1 LDLAKYAAEN
11 GLKRV
16 GARPPFFAYLKEA
29 WGRRE
34 FALALATFT
43 NASDNARNRLGRWW
57 MIITPALQ
65 GAMYGIIFGF
75 IIGSENRPIH
85 FIEYLFC
92 GVFLFSF
99 MQQSFTSGATSVT
112 SNAGLVRSLS
122 FPRVLLPISATIQQF
137 INLLPQLALLLVTI
151 LLFGNPLTWQWLLM
165 VPATLLMLLFGVGSS
180 MLAARMT
187 VQFPDLNKLLPFV
200 FRLIFY
206 SSGIF
211 FSVEKILANYPVAL
225 EIMRFNPYSA
235 FMTLARGLLIRDYS
249 VTAETWW
256 LCVGWAIILP
266 VISIVLFWKVEE
278 RHGRED

>member
-1 LDLAKYAAEN
+1 MDLAKYAAEN

>member
-1 LDLAKYAAEN
+1 MDLAKYAAEN

-165 VPATLLMLLFGVGSS
+165 VPATLMMLLFGVGSS

>member
-1 LDLAKYAAEN
+1 MDLAKYAAEN

-151 LLFGNPLTWQWLLM
+151 LLFGNPLTWHWLLM